1 MRNYLSL
8 LFLFVLFATN
18 SSEAQIIQ
26 FKKVYGST
34 GYEFGNS
41 VCQTF
46 DKGYAVAGSTS
57 SSGNGSSDAYLLK
70 TDSLGVYQWQKT
82 FGGINIDQA
91 YSIQETKD
99 TGLIIAG
106 FTNSFGQGGY
116 DLYVI
121 KTDRYGDTVWTKT
134 YGGSNWDFGYSI
146 EQTADS
152 GYVITGG
159 TYSFGKG
166 FEDMYLVKIDSV
178 GDTLWTKTYG
188 GIKDEEARAVKQT
201 ADGGYIITGF
211 TKSFGDVNGDF
222 YTVKTNSVGDTLWT
236 SKLGGIQEDYAFD
249 IMQRPTG
256 GYLLGGKT
264 KSSGVGNYDGIL
276 INMSPTGTLI
286 WNNLYGGTDDDG
298 IHSIAQTATMRW
310 GMAGYTN
317 SYGAGSSD
325 FVLYIENTING
336 FHSNTFG
343 GTNVETAYS
352 IKNTKDNGYIICGNA
367 ASYSNLDH
375 IFLVKTDSNGVS
387 VGAEEVTVITSIDSD
402 VIENNTYKIYP
413 NPADEKV
420 YLSFKGTGSENNNLV
435 TITITD
441 MIGRMHYQRA
451 IHTSAA
457 EPIEIDTGTLNKGIY
472 IIHME
477 GPNFSLNQK
486 LIIEH
491 E

>member
-1 MRNYLSL
+1 MKNYLTL
-8 LFLFVLFATN
+8 LFIFVVFASNT
-18 SSEAQIIQ
+18 SKAQSVQ

-41 VCQTF
+41 VTQTF

-57 SSGNGSSDAYLLK
+57 SSGNGSTDAYLLK

-121 KTDRYGDTVWTKT
+121 KTDRYGDTIWTRT

-166 FEDMYLVKIDSV
+166 YEDMYLVRIDSV

-201 ADGGYIITGF
+201 SDGGYIVTGF
-211 TKSFGDVNGDF
+211 TKSFGDSNGDF
-222 YTVKTNSVGDTLWT
+222 YTVKTNSVGDALWT
-236 SKLGGIQEDYAFD
+236 SKLGGVQEDIAFD
-249 IMQRPTG
+249 IIQRPTG

-264 KSSGVGNYDGIL
+264 KSSGVGNFDGIL
-276 INMSPTGTLI
+276 INMSPTGALI
-286 WNNLYGGTDDDG
+286 WNNLYGGTDEDG
-298 IHSIAQTATMRW
+298 IHSITQTAGMRW
-310 GMAGYTN
+310 GMAGYTH
-317 SYGAGSSD
+317 SYGAGASD
-325 FVLYIENTING
+325 FVVYIENTING

-343 GTNVETAYS
+343 GPGSETAYS
-352 IKNTKDNGYIICGNA
+352 IKNTKDNGYIICGNS

-375 IFLVKTDSNGVS
+375 IFLVKTDSNGV
-387 VGAEEVTVITSIDSD
+387 ALPTAEVTVITGMDTD
-402 VIENNTYKIYP
+402 VIQNDTYKIYP
-413 NPADEKV
+413 NPADETV
-420 YLSFKGTGSENNNLV
+420 YVSFKGIGSTNNTSV

-441 MIGRMHYQRA
+441 MIGRMCNQKTIRMS
-451 IHTSAA
+451 TL
-457 EPIEIDTGTLNKGIY
+457 EPIEINTEHLNPGVY
-472 IIHME
+472 IIHIE
-477 GPNFSLNQK
+477 GDTFSVNQK

>member
-1 MRNYLSL
+1 MKNHLNL
-8 LFLFVLFATN
+8 LFIFVLFATN
-18 SSEAQIIQ
+18 ISKAQIVQ

-57 SSGNGSSDAYLLK
+57 SAGNGSTDAYVLK
-70 TDSLGVYQWQKT
+70 TDSLGIYQWQKT

-121 KTDRYGDTVWTKT
+121 KTNRYGDTVWTKT

-166 FEDMYLVKIDSV
+166 YEDMYLVKIDPF

-188 GIKDEEARAVKQT
+188 GIKDEEARSVKQT
-201 ADGGYIITGF
+201 ADGGYIITGS
-211 TKSFGDVNGDF
+211 TKSFGDNNGDF

-236 SKLGGIQEDYAFD
+236 SILGGTQEDIAFD
-249 IMQRPTG
+249 IIQRPTG

-264 KSSGVGNYDGIL
+264 KSSGVGNFDGIL
-276 INMSPTGTLI
+276 INMSPTGALI

-298 IHSIAQTATMRW
+298 IHSITQTAGMRW

-325 FVLYIENTING
+325 FVLYIENPINN
-336 FHSNTFG
+336 FHSTTFG
-343 GTNVETAYS
+343 GSSTETAYS
-352 IKNTKDNGYIICGNA
+352 IKNTKDNGYIICGNS

-375 IFLVKTDSNGVS
+375 IFLVKTDSNGVAS
-387 VGAEEVTVITSIDSD
+387 STAEVTVITDMDTD
-402 VIENNTYKIYP
+402 VIKNNTYKIYP

-420 YLSFKGTGSENNNLV
+420 YLSFNGSASANNSSV

-441 MIGRMHYQRA
+441 MIGRMCYQKISR
-451 IHTSAA
+451 ISTL
-457 EPIEIDTGTLNKGIY
+457 EPIEIHTDNLNTGIY

-477 GPNFSLNQK
+477 GNTFSVKQK

-491 E
+491 